1 MKTVFVRSTYIAFAA
16 AAVLLAACGD
26 SSSNDVG
33 ADKLGVLAEGSP
45 RDSVL
50 LVMGQGPLTAQY
62 ADSLRLEKGFRREN
76 YVIDGQQYE
85 VLYYRELQGN
95 VAEQVQQAKETP
107 VVLKDGKVLGWGWKY
122 FVETAMTDL
131 KLPNP
136 TGNVPGGNGAPP
148 AIIEMKTDS
157 GVAPVEPTVAP
168 ADSTKKS
175 GA

>member
-1 MKTVFVRSTYIAFAA
+1 MKTAFVRSTYIAFAA
-16 AAVLLAACGD
+16 AAVLLAACSD
-26 SSSNDVG
+26 TNSNDVG
-33 ADKLGVLAEGSP
+33 VDKLAPLAEGTP
-45 RDSVL
+45 KDSVL

-62 ADSLRLEKGFRREN
+62 ADTLRIEKGFRRET
-76 YVIDGQQYE
+76 YLIDGKQYE

-107 VVLKDGKVLGWGWKY
+107 VVLQNGKVLGWGWKY
-122 FVETAMTDL
+122 YVETAMTDL

-148 AIIEMKTDS
+148 AVIEMKTDS
-157 GVAPVEPTVAP
+157 GNAV
-168 ADSTKKS
+168 DSALAKPDTSKKP